1 MRSLIVSQSQ
11 ANKHVRPRFSLA
23 GRQAM
28 LSYALLT
35 PAIIYFIVFFFFPI
49 ALELWASMRSGRP
62 LVGASEYVGF
72 ANYSRALQD
81 SRVQNSLLITL
92 GFAFGSTF
100 LTALVGLVLALIL
113 NQNLRGR
120 IFLRAV
126 IFFPYLITVVIVSL
140 IWKNILDPYLG
151 VFNGILTLLG
161 IENQTWLVNPSMALL
176 VVIFVV
182 AWQNMGYTMTIF
194 LAGLQGI
201 PVEYY
206 DAAAID
212 GADSWQRF
220 WRITLPLLKP
230 TTLFVTIIGLVGSLQ
245 AFAPALLLTNGGPA
259 EATRLYAFHV
269 YQVAFN
275 ENNIGYASSLSF
287 LMFVL
292 ILVLTAIQFRL
303 GGQQVEY

>member
-11 ANKHVRPRFSLA
+11 ANKRVGPRFSLA

-49 ALELWASMRSGRP
+49 VLEFWASMRSGRP

-100 LTALVGLVLALIL
+100 LNAIVGLMLALIL
-113 NQNLRGR
+113 NQDLRGR
-120 IFLRAV
+120 IILRAV
-126 IFFPYLITVVIVSL
+126 IFFPYLITVVIVAL

-161 IENQTWLVNPSMALL
+161 IENQTWLVNPSNALL

-206 DAAAID
+206 EAAAID
-212 GADSWQRF
+212 GAASWHRF

-230 TTLFVTIIGLVGSLQ
+230 TTLFVAIIGLVGSLQ
-245 AFAPALLLTNGGPA
+245 ALAPALLLTNGGPA

-275 ENNIGYASSLSF
+275 ENNIGYASALAF
-287 LMFVL
+287 LMFAL
-292 ILVLTAIQFRL
+292 ILVLTAIQLRI